1 MNVNYF
7 DVGFPY
13 IEIENIYNDEELS
26 LIWEELN
33 FLCYSNKLKDP
44 KDTGSALQYSEKG
57 KKIILKKNKAILL
70 EEIYKNREISNL
82 LTVNR
87 KIFTHLIKIFQNSNS
102 WFYKNFESNE
112 DFTLISYYENGDYYK
127 PHKDKCLVTM
137 LTWFF
142 KEPKQFEGG
151 DLIFPDYDKRV
162 EIKNNYTVIFPGM
175 IRHSVEEIL
184 MSENNLNKKMGR
196 FCMSQFLHLR

>member
-13 IEIENIYNDEELS
+13 ILIENTYNNEDLN

-33 FLCYSNKLKDP
+33 FLCYVNKLKKP
-44 KDTGSALQYSEKG
+44 EHTGSAFQFDEN
-57 KKIILKKNKAILL
+57 KNKILLKRNKALLL
-70 EEIYKNREISNL
+70 EEVYKNREISNI

-87 KIFTHLIKIFQNSNS
+87 KLLTNLIKIFVNSDS
-102 WFYKNFESNE
+102 WFYKNCESNQ
-112 DFTLISYYENGDYYK
+112 DFTLISYYENEDYYE
-127 PHKDKCLVTM
+127 PHKDRCLITM

-151 DLIFPDYDKRV
+151 DLIFDDYNTKIK
-162 EIKNNYTVIFPGM
+162 IKNNHTIIFPGM
-175 IRHSVEEIL
+175 ISHSVEKII
-184 MSENNLNKKMGR
+184 MNQENINKKLGR
-196 FCMSQFLHLR
+196 FCMSQFLHIR